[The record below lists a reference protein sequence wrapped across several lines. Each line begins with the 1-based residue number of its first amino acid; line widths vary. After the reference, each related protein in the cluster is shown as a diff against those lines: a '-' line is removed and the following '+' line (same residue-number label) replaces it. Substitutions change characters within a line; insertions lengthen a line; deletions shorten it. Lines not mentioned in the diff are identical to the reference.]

1 MSGYYQTDLEVIAAF
16 LHGVVKPHLR
26 DTEFSIIMDC
36 FSKIRGEHDA
46 IEAKLDPAFL
56 FARFMYRGALVLS
69 KDADM
74 PVQKTTPPPP
84 VIDTVRDRNR
94 NYTCVALH
102 DPDQPWMK

>member
-16 LHGVVKPHLR
+16 LHGVVKPQLR

-74 PVQKTTPPPP
+74 TVQKTTPPP
-84 VIDTVRDRNR
+84 VIDTGRDRNR
-94 NYTCVALH
+94 KYTCVALRDEH
-102 DPDQPWMK
+102 PWMK

>member
-16 LHGVVKPHLR
+16 LHGVVKPQLR

-56 FARFMYRGALVLS
+56 FARFMYRGDLVL
-69 KDADM
+69 
-74 PVQKTTPPPP
+74 
-84 VIDTVRDRNR
+84 
-94 NYTCVALH
+94 
-102 DPDQPWMK
+102 

>member
-26 DTEFSIIMDC
+26 DTEFDTIMDC

-56 FARFMYRGALVLS
+56 FARFLYRGALVLS

-74 PVQKTTPPPP
+74 PIQKTTPPP

-94 NYTCVALH
+94 KYTCVALH

>member
-16 LHGVVKPHLR
+16 LHGVVKPQLR

-56 FARFMYRGALVLS
+56 FARFLYRGALVLS
-69 KDADM
+69 KDADR
-74 PVQKTTPPPP
+74 PVKKTTPLPP

-94 NYTCVALH
+94 KYTCVALH

>member
-26 DTEFSIIMDC
+26 DTEFDTIMDC

-46 IEAKLDPAFL
+46 IEAKLAPAFL

-74 PVQKTTPPPP
+74 PVQKTTPPP

-94 NYTCVALH
+94 KYTCVALRDDH
-102 DPDQPWMK
+102 PWMK